1 VLENMSR
8 GEVVKARFKPRL
20 FAEGTAECSHVSDG
34 SRLIFVFEA
43 NFGRNVTIAFFA
55 TAREDALWLH
65 ACACVQHA
73 RRNASTRSAHT
84 YVSMYARLVGLGS
97 EVKRRD

>member
-8 GEVVKARFKPRL
+8 GEVVKARLKPRL
-20 FAEGTAECSHVSDG
+20 LTKGTAECSHVSDG

-43 NFGRNVTIAFFA
+43 NFGGNVTIAFFA

-65 ACACVQHA
+65 ACACTSQCEHA
-73 RRNASTRSAHT
+73 QRTHVRIHVCASRGFG
-84 YVSMYARLVGLGS
+84 VRG
-97 EVKRRD
+97 